1 MGSCIIKPPPLR
13 VDSATQ
19 TNLTAPSPPD
29 SGWMVQ
35 KQEVSEDQVYTSY
48 AYRKVKSK
56 SGVIRHLP
64 VDASPIDVF
73 HAANDYETIEW

>member
-1 MGSCIIKPPPLR
+1 MGSCIVKPPPLR

-19 TNLTAPSPPD
+19 TVLTAPSPRD

-35 KQEVSEDQVYTSY
+35 KQEVSADRVHTSY
-48 AYRKVKSK
+48 AYRKVESK

-64 VDASPIDVF
+64 VDASPLEVF
-73 HAANDYETIEW
+73 NAVNDYETIEW